1 MNAAVH
7 PATPA
12 ASFNQT
18 EPALVESPAVRQR
31 RDSLLRRTLTPGPRF
46 ELLAPAEPLREE
58 AEHYV
63 AERYQAAYHA
73 ELQHFLPFLLTMR
86 CLGSLSGVAGMGP
99 ASAAPL
105 FLERYLQGPVE
116 QLLAT
121 HSGSGVA
128 RADVVEIGN
137 LAADQRGAS
146 HLLFVMFSA
155 VLHRAGY
162 RWLTFTATRALR
174 NNLQKLGFPLLTLGA
189 ASLEQIPADERD
201 QWGTYYDTDPQVVA
215 GSLDVAMQIIQE
227 RPLLRR
233 VLRLYRYE
241 INFLAESLKR
251 R

>member
-1 MNAAVH
+1 MNAAVY
-7 PATPA
+7 PASPT
-12 ASFNQT
+12 ASYSQSEST
-18 EPALVESPAVRQR
+18 MVESPALRQR

-46 ELLAPAEPLREE
+46 ELLAAPDLLRAE

-99 ASAAPL
+99 ASAQPL
-105 FLERYLQGPVE
+105 FLERYLSAPIE
-116 QLLAT
+116 QLLAA
-121 HSGSGVA
+121 HSGGGVA
-128 RADVVEIGN
+128 RAEVVEIGN

-146 HLLFVMFSA
+146 HLLFVLFSA

-189 ASLEQIPADERD
+189 ASLEQIPADERE
-201 QWGTYYDTDPQVVA
+201 QWGSYYDTDPQVVA
-215 GSLDVAMQIIQE
+215 GSLDAAMQIIQE
-227 RPLLRR
+227 RPLMRR

-251 R
+251 V

>member
-1 MNAAVH
+1 MNAAFQS
-7 PATPA
+7 AIPA
-12 ASFNQT
+12 ASSSQSDT
-18 EPALVESPAVRQR
+18 ADGERQAVRQR
-31 RDSLLRRTLTPGPRF
+31 RDSLLRRTLYPGPRF
-46 ELLAPAEPLREE
+46 ELLAARDLLRDE

-73 ELQHFLPFLLTMR
+73 ELQHFLPYLLTMR

-99 ASAAPL
+99 ATAQQL
-105 FLERYLQGPVE
+105 FLERYLSAPIE
-116 QLLAT
+116 QVLAT
-121 HSGSGVA
+121 RSGQGVA
-128 RADVVEIGN
+128 RANLVEIGN

-146 HLLFVMFSA
+146 HLLFVLFSA

-174 NNLQKLGFPLLTLGA
+174 NNLQKLGFPLLTLAA
-189 ASLEQIPADERD
+189 ASLEQIPDADRVN
-201 QWGTYYDTDPQVVA
+201 WGSYYDTDPQVVA
-215 GSLDVAMQIIQE
+215 GSLDEAMRIIQE

-251 R
+251 N

>member
-7 PATPA
+7 PAITANSLIAPDT
-12 ASFNQT
+12 AS
-18 EPALVESPAVRQR
+18 EESPAVRQH

-46 ELLAPAEPLREE
+46 ELLVAPDLLRRE
-58 AEHYV
+58 AEQYV

-73 ELQHFLPFLLTMR
+73 ELHHFLPWLLTMR

-99 ASAAPL
+99 ASGQPL
-105 FLERYLQGPVE
+105 FLERYLSAPVE
-116 QLLAT
+116 QVLAA
-121 HSGSGVA
+121 HSGTGVA

-137 LAADQRGAS
+137 LSADQRGAS
-146 HLLFVMFSA
+146 HLLFVVFSA

-189 ASLEQIPADERD
+189 ATLQQIPADEHAS
-201 QWGTYYDTDPQVVA
+201 WGSYYDTDPQVVA
-215 GSLDVAMQIIQE
+215 GSLDEAMRIIQE

-233 VLRLYRYE
+233 VMRLYRYE
-241 INFLAESLKR
+241 ITYLAESLKR
-251 R
+251 S